1 MKTEGRF
8 KVVEVV
14 PYKRCYATAEFSRR
28 VATLKLENGR
38 YVDLTEDDSGET
50 NFSASFVLNAPDV
63 ALIICEGQKM
73 ILTASREVLNT
84 LPL

>member
-14 PYKRCYATAEFSRR
+14 LYKRCYATAEFPRR
-28 VATLKLENGR
+28 VATLKLEDGR
-38 YVDLTEDDSGET
+38 YVDLTEDNFGGT

-63 ALIICEGQKM
+63 ALVICGGQKM
-73 ILTASREVLNT
+73 ILTASREVLST
-84 LPL
+84 FPL